1 MEPGLGHRREWSCDV
16 WNMSRIGLATGR
28 FSRPQ
33 PHNDVIIAGRR
44 VAKIYFIS
52 HPEVIVDPAKPVPSW
67 NLSER
72 GIERMR
78 SFAARPELQSIRSIW
93 SSTETKAIEAAEILA
108 GVLRI
113 VPSTDDRFSEIDRSS
128 TGFLPPD
135 QHEKVAD
142 QFFSAPDKSTRGW
155 ERAIDVQYRIMQG
168 FKCVERLSASHD
180 TAIIG
185 HGGSGT
191 ILLCYLA
198 GLPIGRQYDHAPSGT
213 LLVLFM

>member
-1 MEPGLGHRREWSCDV
+1 M
-16 WNMSRIGLATGR
+16 
-28 FSRPQ
+28 
-33 PHNDVIIAGRR
+33 
-44 VAKIYFIS
+44 AKIYFIS

-78 SFAARPELQSIRSIW
+78 SFAGRPELQSIRSIW

-108 GVLRI
+108 GVLGI
-113 VPSTDDRFSEIDRSS
+113 VPSTDDRFSETDRSS

-135 QHEKVAD
+135 QHEMVAD
-142 QFFSAPDKSTRGW
+142 QFFSAPDKSIRGW

-180 TAIIG
+180 TAIVG

-198 GLPIGRQYDHAPSGT
+198 GLPISRQYDQPHQGHYWCYSCEERTVLHHWKPIAPR
-213 LLVLFM
+213 